1 MCTLGKILPDFVS
14 QKALWFKS
22 YFSGSYCAYGGR
34 RAIGSSI
41 VTRGFIMILISSFIS
56 VVPSSYLCIIIIASS
71 PSPGFWY
78 TWSCPRSWAFWP
90 GSQFCNCPWKF
101 PSYQSEHLL
110 YKSLDLHSTT
120 QKTSTAYFQDL
131 FDVIEERGHLDE
143 EFSRKV
149 FCQVFRCKICA
160 SDIFFLDICFWA
172 IVSNID
178 FSKADETFPG
188 CEDCHWVPQTW
199 SLAQVK
205 PQFPIS
211 VWSHLL
217 ESHHLIYVVGN
228 YHFWVNATGMESSD
242 SARCCNYAHATS
254 THSHPCKA

>member
-1 MCTLGKILPDFVS
+1 MCTLGEVLPEFVS
-14 QKALWFKS
+14 QEGALWFKS

-110 YKSLDLHSTT
+110 HIDFLDLHSTT
-120 QKTSTAYFQDL
+120 KKPPLPIFRTFLTLLKSADTWTKNFLVKYFVRYFAEKFVSQ
-131 FDVIEERGHLDE
+131 IY
-143 EFSRKV
+143 
-149 FCQVFRCKICA
+149 
-160 SDIFFLDICFWA
+160 FF
-172 IVSNID
+172 
-178 FSKADETFPG
+178 
-188 CEDCHWVPQTW
+188 
-199 SLAQVK
+199 
-205 PQFPIS
+205 
-211 VWSHLL
+211 
-217 ESHHLIYVVGN
+217 
-228 YHFWVNATGMESSD
+228 
-242 SARCCNYAHATS
+242 
-254 THSHPCKA
+254 